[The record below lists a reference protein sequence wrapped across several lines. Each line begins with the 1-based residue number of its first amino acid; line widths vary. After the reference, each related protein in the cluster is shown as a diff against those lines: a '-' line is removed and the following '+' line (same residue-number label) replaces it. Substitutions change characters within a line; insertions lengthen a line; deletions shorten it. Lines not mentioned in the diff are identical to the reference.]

1 MCIYVCAARAQVAN
15 HSSKQCADNGLTN
28 AKVIYLVSF
37 QRVLVSWARQE
48 TTVTLTVAPV
58 AGSCPLWHR
67 PADRMI
73 ASGPIPLSAAGA
85 NWYWWCSVPFSN
97 SRHKKA
103 AWLNVFSERLQGR
116 GLVNAIEVFY
126 SLMFA
131 FIISRLTLRRGL
143 GCARVCWM
151 PLTMVTLKGPN
162 CQAPTEEF
170 TQEWPAVQL
179 QDPPTPVM
187 GLAVAEVRYSSS
199 RCCFLITSLK

>member
-116 GLVNAIEVFY
+116 GLVNAIGSILFSDVCLHYFQTDSEARFGMRSGMLNAVDDGDSKRAKLSSTNRGIY
-126 SLMFA
+126 SRMA
-131 FIISRLTLRRGL
+131 SSS
-143 GCARVCWM
+143 
-151 PLTMVTLKGPN
+151 VTGS
-162 CQAPTEEF
+162 T
-170 TQEWPAVQL
+170 
-179 QDPPTPVM
+179 
-187 GLAVAEVRYSSS
+187 YSSNGLS
-199 RCCFLITSLK
+199 SGRGTL